1 MTQHLLDLISP
12 QDLERPGKVYGIVMG
27 IVTDNKDPD
36 NMYRVKVKFPWLSD
50 EDESWWAR
58 IGTPMAGGG
67 RGIYFL
73 PEVDDEVLV
82 AFEHGDVRFPY
93 VVGSLWNGKDSP
105 PSNNSDGKN
114 NIRVIHSRSGHL
126 IRLDDTDGDEKV
138 EVIDKTGG
146 NSITIKS
153 SDNSITIVCTGR
165 MKLQANGIDITSE
178 SDLNIQ
184 ANTTLNMTS
193 QAPMSIEGSSTVSIQ
208 ADATMSVQA
217 NATMTIQAALVTIN

>member
-12 QDLERPGKVYGIVMG
+12 QDTESSGKIYGVVMG
-27 IVTDNKDPD
+27 IVTNNQDPKK
-36 NMYRVKVKFPWLSD
+36 MHRVQVKFPWLAD
-50 EDESWWAR
+50 DAGSWWAR
-58 IGTPMAGGG
+58 IATPMSGGG
-67 RGIYFL
+67 RGMYFL
-73 PEVDDEVLV
+73 PEVNDEVLV

-93 VVGSLWNGKDSP
+93 VVGSLWNGQDSP
-105 PSNNSDGKN
+105 PSNNADGQN

-126 IRLDDTDGDEKV
+126 VRLDDTNGDEKV

-165 MKLQANGIDITSE
+165 MSLQANGIDITSQ

-184 ANTTLNMTS
+184 ANTTLNMAS
-193 QAPMSIEGSSTVSIQ
+193 QGPMSIQGSSTVTVS
-208 ADATMSVQA
+208 ADATMDVTA
-217 NATMTIQAALVTIN
+217 DAVMTIQGAMVNIN

>member
-12 QDLERPGKVYGIVMG
+12 HDLEQPGKVYGVVMG

-36 NMYRVKVKFPWLSD
+36 KMHRVKVKFPWLSD
-50 EDESWWAR
+50 QDESWWAR
-58 IGTPMAGGG
+58 IGTPMSGGG
-67 RGIYFL
+67 RGMYFL

-82 AFEHGDVRFPY
+82 AFEHGDMRFPY

-105 PSNNSDGKN
+105 PANNSDGKN
-114 NIRVIHSRSGHL
+114 NIRLIHSRSGHL

-153 SDNSITIVCTGR
+153 SDNSMTLVCTGR

-178 SDLNIQ
+178 SDINIQ

-217 NATMTIQAALVTIN
+217 SATLTIQGALVTIN